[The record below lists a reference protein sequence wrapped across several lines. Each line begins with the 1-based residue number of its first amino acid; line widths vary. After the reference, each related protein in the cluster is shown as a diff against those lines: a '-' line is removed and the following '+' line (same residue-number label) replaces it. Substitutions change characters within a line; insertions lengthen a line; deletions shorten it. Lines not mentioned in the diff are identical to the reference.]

1 MIDYFFFF
9 VGNACVLALLL
20 GVFRGYFNRVWACI
34 FWVGLAALHADGY
47 HAEATEINR
56 QVHAQREAAIR
67 NLWVH
72 GAPQE
77 RKAAEASKIDEFM
90 RVIFGR

>member
-1 MIDYFFFF
+1 MTTYTINLQ
-9 VGNACVLALLL
+9 VEGERAV
-20 GVFRGYFNRVWACI
+20 
-34 FWVGLAALHADGY
+34 GY

>member
-1 MIDYFFFF
+1 MTTYTINLQVEGERA
-9 VGNACVLALLL
+9 VGIV
-20 GVFRGYFNRVWACI
+20 
-34 FWVGLAALHADGY
+34 AALHADGY

-56 QVHAQREAAIR
+56 QVHAQREAVIR

>member
-1 MIDYFFFF
+1 MTTYTINLQVEGERA
-9 VGNACVLALLL
+9 VGIV
-20 GVFRGYFNRVWACI
+20 
-34 FWVGLAALHADGY
+34 AALHADGY

-77 RKAAEASKIDEFM
+77 RKASKIDEFM